1 MSRIPINPP
10 AAELATA
17 SSIVTGSARRY
28 EVDRFAGPL
37 SVKSVV
43 RGVATWETAS
53 GRFEIGPGTALIL
66 NAREEYSL
74 TIDSPQPVETFC
86 VFFATGFVEDARHA
100 AVSASHTL
108 LDGGSAPAAAFS
120 ERLEYGGPLVA
131 AMALARRSRDEAAI
145 VALAE
150 VLVRSLCDVG
160 ERMERLPA
168 LRAATRAELHRR
180 IAMATEY
187 IHANLGKSLS
197 LETIA
202 AAARLSTCH
211 CQRVFRAYHGVTPHE
226 YITRLRLA
234 RARMFMRSSSR
245 TVLEIAQDCG
255 FESATSF
262 TALFRKAFGVPP
274 TRFRKIEEEPHPNAE

>member
-1 MSRIPINPP
+1 MGRIPINPP

-28 EVDRFAGPL
+28 ELDRFSGPL

-66 NAREEYSL
+66 NDREEYSL

-100 AVSASHTL
+100 TVNASDTL
-108 LDGGSAPAAAFS
+108 LDGGSAPAATFS
-120 ERLEYGGPLVA
+120 ERLAYGGPLVA
-131 AMALARRSRDEAAI
+131 AMALVRRSRDEAAI
-145 VALAE
+145 VALAQ
-150 VLVRSLCDVG
+150 VLARTLCDTG

-168 LRAATRAELHRR
+168 ARAATRAELHRR

-187 IHANLGKSLS
+187 IHANLGEPLS
-197 LETIA
+197 LEAIA
-202 AAARLSTCH
+202 AAARLSPFHCH
-211 CQRVFRAYHGVTPHE
+211 RVFHSYHGVTPHE

-234 RARMFMRSSSR
+234 RSRMLMSSSSR

-262 TALFRKAFGVPP
+262 SALFRKAFGVPP
-274 TRFRKIEEEPHPNAE
+274 GRFRKIEEEPHPDAE